1 LQIHGTLEGDD
12 FRIYI
17 DSSEEALEAQP
28 EYKG

>member
-1 LQIHGTLEGDD
+1 MKNAEGDD